1 MIKYALIMHIDAAE
15 FQKLKSEAEVLSIP
29 CISPS
34 TGNLL
39 EMVARLGRSKNIVEI
54 GTGNGYSTLH
64 LLSGAA
70 LNGGRVTTFEKDVP
84 RFRLALNNLN
94 NYAEKGMLKIF
105 NEDALSVL
113 DEVPANID
121 LLFIDGMKRQYCDI
135 LKKIWNKLEKNAI
148 ICSDDIF
155 FQGVLEPEKT
165 LDRHKSIVKGLREY
179 IAYLNEL
186 ENEGKI
192 KNFFFDYENGIS
204 VSQKLE

>member
-1 MIKYALIMHIDAAE
+1 MHIDALE
-15 FQKLKSEAEVLSIP
+15 FQKIKREAEILSIP
-29 CISPS
+29 CISQS

-39 EMVARLGRSKNIVEI
+39 EMLVRLGRSKNIVEI

-70 LNGGRVTTFEKDVP
+70 LNGGLVTTFEKDGP
-84 RFRLALNNLN
+84 RFRTALKNLG
-94 NYAEKGMLKIF
+94 NYAEKGVLKMF

-113 DEVPANID
+113 EKVPENID
-121 LLFIDGMKRQYCDI
+121 LLFIDGMKRQYRDI
-135 LKKIWNKLEKNAI
+135 LKKTWDRLEKNAI

-179 IAYLNEL
+179 IEYLKEL
-186 ENEGKI
+186 ETGGKI

-204 VSQKLE
+204 VSQKL

>member
-1 MIKYALIMHIDAAE
+1 MLKYAVMNIDAGE
-15 FQKLKSEAEVLSIP
+15 FQNIKKEAEILSVP
-29 CISPS
+29 CISQS

-39 EMVARLGRSKNIVEI
+39 EMLVRLGRSKNIVEI
-54 GTGNGYSTLH
+54 GTGNGYSTLF
-64 LLSGAA
+64 LLAGAA
-70 LNGGRVTTFEKDVP
+70 LNGGVVTTFEKDGQ
-84 RFRLALNNLN
+84 RFQAAAKNLG
-94 NYAEKGMLKIF
+94 NYTEKGVLKMF
-105 NEDALSVL
+105 NEDAFL
-113 DEVPANID
+113 VPGHVPENID

-135 LKKIWNKLEKNAI
+135 LKKAWDRLEKNAI

-179 IAYLNEL
+179 IEYLKEL

-204 VSQKLE
+204 VSQKL